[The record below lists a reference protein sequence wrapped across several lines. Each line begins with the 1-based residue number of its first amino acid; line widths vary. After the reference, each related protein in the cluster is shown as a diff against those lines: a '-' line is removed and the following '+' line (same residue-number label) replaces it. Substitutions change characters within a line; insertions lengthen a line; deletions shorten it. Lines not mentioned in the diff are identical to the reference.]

1 MNTKLQNVSVQAC
14 FHHVMKVLAIAV
26 FFGCVL
32 SINAQVERNQVYNIF
47 LGKVRYSNPNER
59 LSSTEAFGQIMRAA
73 VTGTAKVQAPEYE
86 DLVRTAVVRGLSNS
100 YRYRLSERQAQ
111 FGDAAEVGN
120 LVADVLIT
128 NIAASS
134 ESTSYK
140 DKNGRTY
147 IDTKFKGE
155 VDVTITL
162 TDVGTEEVIGSPSFS
177 TSGTSS
183 STNASQEQ
191 AFKNGIGYLTN
202 RISTWLNQ
210 TLPLQANIIEGNA
223 VKKDKQKT
231 VYIDLGSREG
241 AFAGIHMGV
250 FIVKTVAGR
259 EARQQIGKLKVETVL
274 GDDISLCKVQSGGK
288 EIKKAIEA
296 GEQLLV
302 ISL

>member
-1 MNTKLQNVSVQAC
+1 MNTKLKTVSVQAC
-14 FHHVMKVLAIAV
+14 IHSVMKVMVMA
-26 FFGCVL
+26 VL
-32 SINAQVERNQVYNIF
+32 SCCALSLNAQVERNRIYNII
-47 LGKVRYSNPNER
+47 LGEMRYTHGEEKLSTSDAVNKILTGVLTGKV
-59 LSSTEAFGQIMRAA
+59 T
-73 VTGTAKVQAPEYE
+73 VQAPEYE
-86 DLVRTAVVRGLSNS
+86 DLIKTAVVRGLSNS
-100 YRYRLSERQAQ
+100 YRYRLSERQVQ
-111 FGDAAEVGN
+111 FGDVSEVGN
-120 LVADVLIT
+120 LVANVLIT

-140 DKNGRTY
+140 DKSGRTHV
-147 IDTKFKGE
+147 DTKFKGE

-210 TLPLQANIIEGNA
+210 TLPLYANIIEGNA

-241 AFAGIHMGV
+241 AFAGLHMGV
-250 FIVKTVAGR
+250 FIVKTIAGR
-259 EARQQIGKLKVETVL
+259 EARQQIGKLKVETVQ

-288 EIKKAIEA
+288 DIKKAIDA

>member
-1 MNTKLQNVSVQAC
+1 MTKLLFLEQVANFGEQFFLIGGFRSRSRSGFLLFLTESGNLVDTLDHQEDTEGHNEEVNGHLDEVTIVPGHRVHQ
-14 FHHVMKVLAIAV
+14 FLHGLGKAV
-26 FFGCVL
+26 FTHNRFHNL
-32 SINAQVERNQVYNIF
+32 ALR
-47 LGKVRYSNPNER
+47 
-59 LSSTEAFGQIMRAA
+59 
-73 VTGTAKVQAPEYE
+73 
-86 DLVRTAVVRGLSNS
+86 
-100 YRYRLSERQAQ
+100 ERQAQ
-111 FGDAAEVGN
+111 FGDESEVGN
-120 LVADVLIT
+120 LLADVNIT

-147 IDTKFKGE
+147 VDTKFKGE

-191 AFKNGIGYLTN
+191 AFKNGIGYLAN

-250 FIVKTVAGR
+250 FIVKTIAGR